1 MFVMGS
7 TVIRFI
13 LGLLFVFGAMS
24 EMDYNE
30 NANLFLQT
38 SIALF
43 GCGLMFFGAKSL
55 KASV

>member
-1 MFVMGS
+1 MES